1 MNKQKWWRGIYFL
14 EFCYCAVVLVAV
26 AVVAVA
32 VAVMEVT
39 CEVVLEKLHWWV
51 QNLQMDRP

>member
-1 MNKQKWWRGIYFL
+1 
-14 EFCYCAVVLVAV
+14 VLVAV